1 MIVVDL
7 KPFHTIVSTLQ
18 ACFNYRHVTF
28 SSDYWTV
35 SLHSLLSS
43 LIAICFPLI
52 TCRYIGLPLFSL
64 LSLIPP
70 YLRSTLTLSSGALF
84 IPLSVAVPLSP
95 CTIHRLTK
103 RWYSRPWT
111 MSPSPYYFTR
121 SSPLA
126 VYKDVLVAA

>member
-70 YLRSTLTLSSGALF
+70 YLRSTLVLSSGALL
-84 IPLSVAVPLSP
+84 IPLSVVIPLS

-103 RWYSRPWT
+103 WWYSRLWT
-111 MSPSPYYFTR
+111 MSPSPCYFTC
-121 SSPLA
+121 SSPSA
-126 VYKDVLVAA
+126 VYKVYY